1 MFQTINKYF
10 LIEIIEEEVGKGKV
24 IIPKSAK
31 REMMRRLPISEGT
44 IRVVPLGL
52 SHDEDI
58 LRVGDK
64 VRFATPAGLQ
74 LKADDENLVAVEVSN
89 ILGFER
95 PETLVN

>member
-10 LIEIIEEEVGKGKV
+10 LIEIIEEAPEKGKV
-24 IIPKSAK
+24 IVPKSVQNQI
-31 REMMRRLPISEGT
+31 RRSLPIAEGI
-44 IRVVPLGL
+44 IRVIPLGL
-52 SHDEDI
+52 TDEENV
-58 LRVGDK
+58 LHVGDK

-74 LKADDENLVAVEVSN
+74 LKADNENIVAVEVAN

>member
-10 LIEIIEEEVGKGKV
+10 LIEIVEEAPEKGMV
-24 IIPKSAK
+24 IIPKSVK
-31 REMMRRLPISEGT
+31 NQMRRNLPISEGI

-52 SHDEDI
+52 THDEDV

-74 LKADDENLVAVEVSN
+74 LKADDENLVAVEVAN

-95 PETLVN
+95 PETFVN